1 MMTVPTEMT
10 FFEFLTP
17 LVASGRKTITI
28 RDASENHYQPGSH
41 VQVFTLES
49 HTKVCDI
56 IILAVEPLA
65 FDDINE
71 FHASQES
78 LPLVELK
85 QLIQTVYPNQQTL
98 FMISFK
104 LLVA

>member
-1 MMTVPTEMT
+1 
-10 FFEFLTP
+10 
-17 LVASGRKTITI
+17 
-28 RDASENHYQPGSH
+28 
-41 VQVFTLES
+41 
-49 HTKVCDI
+49 
-56 IILAVEPLA
+56 
-65 FDDINE
+65 
-71 FHASQES
+71 QES

>member
-1 MMTVPTEMT
+1 MIVAPTQIT

-17 LVASGRKTITI
+17 LVASGQKTITI
-28 RDASENHYQPGSH
+28 RDASENYYQLGSQ
-41 VQVFTLES
+41 VEVFTLES

-71 FHASQES
+71 FHANQES
-78 LPLVELK
+78 LPLDELR
-85 QLIQTVYPNQQTL
+85 QLIQTVYPNQQSL

-104 LLVA
+104 LLDA

>member
-1 MMTVPTEMT
+1 MITAPTEIT

-17 LVASGRKTITI
+17 FVASGQKTITI
-28 RDASENHYQPGSH
+28 RDASENHYLPGSQ
-41 VQVFTLES
+41 VEVFTLER

-56 IILAVEPLA
+56 IILAVEPLR
-65 FDDINE
+65 FDGINE
-71 FHASQES
+71 FHATQES
-78 LPLVELK
+78 LPLAELK

-104 LLVA
+104 LVDV